1 MKNKLSRRNRVQN
14 DLEAKRI
21 INLSGMEYVQR
32 GVCAMLWNTTRR
44 KLESR
49 QGLLYTES
57 CKYPRTMESC
67 EKTCRVLQRENT
79 RVLFLEKAFWPQ
91 IIEHM
96 EWVPAGN
103 HWKLPSALKQ
113 WNNRLRQEM
122 MIQSCILQYSS
133 YQQHMSIEIW
143 LMQIEKVKYLIRSF
157 FLFFLEVFFMM
168 TTC

>member
-1 MKNKLSRRNRVQN
+1 MSSGQPSEDGGWGIRKMKNKLSRRNRVQN

-21 INLSGMEYVQR
+21 INLSGMEYIQR
-32 GVCAMLWNTTRR
+32 GVCAMLWNMTRR

-57 CKYPRTMESC
+57 CKYPKTMESC
-67 EKTCRVLQRENT
+67 EKTCGVLQREKT

-103 HWKLPSALKQ
+103 KETTGSFLL
-113 WNNRLRQEM
+113 L
-122 MIQSCILQYSS
+122 SS
-133 YQQHMSIEIW
+133 NGIIDSG
-143 LMQIEKVKYLIRSF
+143 KK
-157 FLFFLEVFFMM
+157 
-168 TTC
+168 